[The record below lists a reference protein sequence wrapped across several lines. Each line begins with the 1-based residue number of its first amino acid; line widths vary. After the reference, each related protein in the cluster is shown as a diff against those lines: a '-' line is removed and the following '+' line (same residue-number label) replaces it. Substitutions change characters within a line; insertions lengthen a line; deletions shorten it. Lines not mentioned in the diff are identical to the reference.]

1 MAVHDIRSDLGV
13 TDLRHV
19 TIHTTDNRVRD
30 AGYVRQLEDEV
41 AALRAEVRRLRKQK
55 GETT

>member
-1 MAVHDIRSDLGV
+1 MDN
-13 TDLRHV
+13 LRHV

-41 AALRAEVRRLRKQK
+41 AALRAEVRRLRAER
-55 GETT
+55 ETACERW